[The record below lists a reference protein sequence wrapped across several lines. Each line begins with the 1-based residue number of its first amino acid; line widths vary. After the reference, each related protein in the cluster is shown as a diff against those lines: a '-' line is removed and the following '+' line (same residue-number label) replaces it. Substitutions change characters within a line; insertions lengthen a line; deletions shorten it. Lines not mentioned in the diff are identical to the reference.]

1 MGGSGEFY
9 NSIIIQY
16 TDWKFE
22 VFVDEK
28 DKKEETD
35 ENKKKDEN
43 KKINNV
49 TISASYIKSNEPEFI
64 DLSKIE
70 KLESNED
77 EEKEE

>member
-28 DKKEETD
+28 DKNEE
-35 ENKKKDEN
+35 KDEN

-49 TISASYIKSNEPEFI
+49 TISASYIKSKEPEFI